1 MIDGSQKSTNRS
13 VAMFKNV
20 LRVIRNSILR
30 LGEQSNAQTSKY
42 EHHHNILKTSMK
54 ELSEGASVVS
64 SKPDGTG
71 VNLLSKPLTLPTID
85 VIKQWDKLEIKK
97 LSIEQIEELALAYYT
112 GRIDNSSNDVGHI
125 TNSIIN
131 NKNQPS
137 DSLNAKRAVTL
148 WNEGYK
154 RGSIESTFA
163 LASCYREGFG
173 VERSVRRAYDLYLYL
188 ADTKNDPIS
197 HYTLG
202 QLLSDNKHEND
213 GIKQDDEASFRH
225 FKVAAKGGVLTALHN
240 MGNCYADGKGVK
252 QSDHNAK
259 VVYDS
264 AAQAGDP
271 SSKFILGT
279 WLYTG
284 RGGVVD
290 KKKSFE
296 LQLEA
301 AELGHPMA
309 MFNVASNYMSGELV
323 DQDMKKAVHWY
334 DQASKK
340 GVMQA
345 RHNLGKL
352 YYEGLHIPKDLQKAL
367 TIFNEGMKLG
377 DEISKEFHSIIEEEL
392 KK

>member
-1 MIDGSQKSTNRS
+1 
-13 VAMFKNV
+13 MFKNV
-20 LRVIRNSILR
+20 LRIIRNSVVR
-30 LGEQSNAQTSKY
+30 LGELSNNQAAKY
-42 EHHHNILKTSMK
+42 EHHHNVLRNSMK
-54 ELSEGASVVS
+54 ELSDGASVVGNR
-64 SKPDGTG
+64 PDGTG
-71 VNLLSKPLTLPTID
+71 VNVLSKPLTLPPID
-85 VIKQWDKLEIKK
+85 VVKQWDKLEIKK

-112 GRIDNSSNDVGHI
+112 GRLENNSNEMSHI

-137 DSLNAKRAVTL
+137 DSVYAKKAVSL

-163 LASCYREGFG
+163 LASCYREGYG
-173 VERSVRRAYDLYLYL
+173 VERSVQKAYDLYLYL
-188 ADTKNDPIS
+188 AEYKNDPIS

-202 QLLSDNKHEND
+202 QLLSDNKYENE
-213 GIKQDDEASFRH
+213 GVKQDDEASFKH
-225 FKVAAKGGVLTALHN
+225 FKVAAKGGVLMALHN
-240 MGNCYADGKGVK
+240 MGNCYANGKGVK
-252 QSDHNAK
+252 QSDYNAK
-259 VVYDS
+259 VVYES

-284 RGGVVD
+284 RGGEVD

-309 MFNVASNYMSGELV
+309 MFNVASNYMSGEIV

-334 DQASKK
+334 DLASKK

-352 YYEGLHIPKDLQKAL
+352 YYEGAHIPKDLQKASD
-367 TIFNEGMKLG
+367 IFKEGMNLG
-377 DEISKEFHSIIEEEL
+377 DGVSKEFYEVIQEEI